1 MTTSRLAVAV
11 SVLVLGAAAR
21 PAAAQVALTPCTVA
35 AGARCGTLAAPLDAS
50 GAVPGVQRLGFAL
63 LPATGTRAGTVAVLL
78 GGPGQ
83 AGTPLARSLD
93 KLLAGVRAEH
103 DLLIVD
109 QRGTGRSGA
118 LACPAMRL
126 SLSLRAIRRC
136 GEQLGARRAFL
147 TARADAFDL
156 EAVRAAL
163 GLDRLSLLGISYG
176 TEIAG
181 YYARLFPD
189 RVERMVLDSPEPIEG
204 PDALD
209 SLRQLA
215 LPRVLREVCW
225 PPGCR
230 SFLSA
235 NPVTGIATLTARLRR
250 RPLAGAVISP
260 AGRRMPARLTATT
273 LYALAASSDLDP
285 FVRTRLPSAVASG
298 LRGDAAPLLRLA
310 AGTPSTDVAQS
321 EVNLLRLLATN
332 CVDDRLP
339 WDPASPTKGR
349 PAALR
354 REVARRP
361 ASAWAPFSA
370 TSVVAFS
377 VAAVCTAWPPTPA
390 AERVP
395 SAGPDV
401 PVLVVAG
408 REDLRTPLEDARR
421 TAAQYPDA
429 AVLAIPDVGH
439 SALGSD
445 HSGCASSGVTGFF
458 AGEPASR
465 CARGEPPLELFP
477 YVPADARDLRRVP
490 GLPGDEGRTA
500 TAIGATLLDAVG
512 RAAALAEA
520 GGRRSGGL
528 RAGTLRLAGRTIVL
542 RGYSVV
548 RGVALTGTI
557 PLTRS
562 GTGRLTV
569 AGRAATPARLRIRGN
584 RLTGELGSDR
594 VRLRVRLP

>member
-1 MTTSRLAVAV
+1 MSRSRLAVAV
-11 SVLVLGAAAR
+11 SLVVLGVAA
-21 PAAAQVALTPCTVA
+21 PTAAAQVALTACSVA
-35 AGARCGTLAAPLDAS
+35 PGARCGALDVPLDAS
-50 GAVPGVQRLGFAL
+50 GAVPGTQRIGFAL
-63 LPATGTRAGTVAVLL
+63 LPATRPRTGTLAILL

-83 AGTPLARSLD
+83 AGTTVARSLD
-93 KLLAGVRAEH
+93 LLLAGVRRDH

-109 QRGTGRSGA
+109 QRGTGRSGP
-118 LACPAMRL
+118 LSCPAMQH
-126 SLSLRAIRRC
+126 SFTARAIQRC
-136 GEQLGARRAFL
+136 GEQLGAARAFL
-147 TARADAFDL
+147 TARADALDL

-163 GLDRLSLLGISYG
+163 GVDRLSLLGISYG

-189 RVERMVLDSPEPIEG
+189 RVERIVLDSPEPIEG

-215 LPRVLREVCW
+215 LPRVLREICW
-225 PPGCR
+225 PPGCH
-230 SFLSA
+230 SFLA
-235 NPVTGIATLTARLRR
+235 DNPVTGIAKLTARLRR
-250 RPLAGAVISP
+250 RPLDGAVISP
-260 AGRRMPARLTATT
+260 TGRRMRARLTATT

-285 FVRTRLPSAVASG
+285 FLRTRLPAAVASG

-310 AGTPSTDVAQS
+310 AGTPTTDVAKS
-321 EVNLLRLLATN
+321 DVNPLRLVATN

-339 WDPASPTKGR
+339 WDPASPTAGR
-349 PAALR
+349 LAAVQ
-354 REVARRP
+354 REVASRP
-361 ASAWAPFSA
+361 RAAWAPFLP

-377 VAAVCTAWPPTPA
+377 VASVCTAWPSTPA

-395 SAGPDV
+395 SAGPKV

-429 AVLAIPDVGH
+429 DVLAIPDVGH
-439 SALGSD
+439 SALGTD
-445 HSGCASSGVTGFF
+445 ETGCAVRGVTGFL
-458 AGEPASR
+458 AGEAATN
-465 CARGEPPLELFP
+465 CARGTPIHELFP
-477 YVPADARDLRRVP
+477 YVPAEARDLRRVP
-490 GLPGDEGRTA
+490 GLPGPEGRTA
-500 TAIGATLLDAVG
+500 TAIGATLLDAVQRG
-512 RAAALAEA
+512 AALAEA

-528 RAGTLRLAGRTIVL
+528 RAGTLRLAGRAIVL

-548 RGVALTGTI
+548 RGVALTGTV

-562 GTGRLTV
+562 GAGHVTVTGD
-569 AGRAATPARLRIRGN
+569 AAAPGRLRIRRG
-584 RLTGELGSDR
+584 RLTGELGNEQ